1 MAHDGLR
8 RAAIFDF
15 RRRNVSRSRAVHILA
30 EQETGPAPF
39 EFGGRW
45 PKITDPLGSPLMPAL
60 NGANRAWIEA
70 LYAQYLE
77 SPSSVE
83 PSWRAFFD
91 EWRDEDGIDPRQ
103 VVTPPPVRRS
113 IFGGR
118 AAGAMAGRAEH
129 THKNAAVLQLISA
142 YRRNGHLVANLDP
155 LGLREHRELPQLT
168 LRYHGLSE
176 ADLDSTFH
184 TGRLAGPKHAPLR
197 DILARC
203 EATYCG
209 TLGSEFMYIRDERRR
224 RWLEQRIEEAG
235 GRSALD
241 RSTALRVLE
250 KLASAEKFESFIHTK
265 FLGAKRFSVEGG
277 EAVIPFLD
285 VLIDTAAKLGVTSAT
300 IGMAH
305 RGRLNVLANILGKAH
320 GDIFE
325 EFEDKGDRPDHLGS
339 GDVKYHLGYS
349 ADVDMPSGNSI
360 HLNLAFNPSHLEFV
374 APVVDGAVRAH
385 QDHFGDTER
394 KTALSII
401 IHGDAALAGQ
411 GIATE
416 TINLGRLEGYDNGGS
431 VHVVVNNQIGFT
443 TPPEASRSSEHCTDI
458 VKVILLPVLHVNA
471 DDLGAVAF
479 AARLAAEY
487 RQEFGQ
493 DIVIDL
499 WCYRKYGHNE
509 ADEPAFT
516 NPLMY
521 QKVRARKT
529 PLEVFSQQ
537 SIAAGVLTAADVQA
551 TNTRIR
557 EHLDAELTRARAD
570 DVADGQLAGLW
581 KGLHAGFDPAAVTY
595 PTKIGA
601 DVVLD
606 ILQKTSAVPH
616 SVDVHRKVQRV
627 LGGRRAMA
635 EGKRPLD
642 WAAGEALA
650 LGSLVLERHP
660 VRLTGQDS
668 GRGTFSHR
676 HAVLHD
682 QTTGAQWA
690 PLAHLDPDQA
700 TFEVI
705 DSPLSEAGCLG
716 FEFGYTLIRPDALVL
731 WEAQFGDFANSAQVL
746 IDQFISSSEAKWN
759 RCSGLV
765 LLLPH
770 GYEGQ
775 GPEHSSA
782 RLERFLTLSGDDN
795 WRVMNLSTPAQYF
808 HALRSQLTRNYRK
821 PLVVMTP
828 KSLLRHPRAVSS
840 LPEFSE
846 GWFRPLI
853 EDQDVDP
860 STVRRAVL
868 CSGKVYY
875 DLLARREEQKQAG
888 VALLRLEQL
897 YPFPDDLITEALGR
911 LTNLREVIWCQE
923 EPMNMGAWSF
933 VFPLL
938 HELCDVPVRY
948 VGRGRSAS
956 PATGSKHLHESEQSS
971 LVSRATTL

>member
-1 MAHDGLR
+1 
-8 RAAIFDF
+8 
-15 RRRNVSRSRAVHILA
+15 
-30 EQETGPAPF
+30 
-39 EFGGRW
+39 
-45 PKITDPLGSPLMPAL
+45 MPAL

-77 SPSSVE
+77 SASSVD
-83 PSWRAFFD
+83 PTWRAFFD
-91 EWRDEDGIDPRQ
+91 RWRDDNGVDPSQ

-129 THKNAAVLQLISA
+129 THKNAAVLQLIST

-155 LGLREHRELPQLT
+155 LGLRERRELPQLT
-168 LRYHGLSE
+168 LGYHGLSE
-176 ADLDSTFH
+176 SDLDSTFH
-184 TGRLAGPKHAPLR
+184 TGRLAGPKHATLR
-197 DILARC
+197 EILARC
-203 EATYCG
+203 EATYCS

-224 RWLEQRIEEAG
+224 RWLEHRIEESG
-235 GRSALD
+235 GRTALD
-241 RSTALRVLE
+241 RPTALRVLD

-277 EAVIPFLD
+277 ESVIPFLD
-285 VLIDTAAKLGVTSAT
+285 VLIDTAGKLGVTAAT

-339 GDVKYHLGYS
+339 GDVKYHMGYS
-349 ADVDMPSGNSI
+349 ADVETASGNDI

-374 APVVDGAVRAH
+374 APVVDGAVRAR

-394 KTALSII
+394 KEALSII
-401 IHGDAALAGQ
+401 IHGDAAIAGQ

-431 VHVVVNNQIGFT
+431 VHIVINNQIGFT
-443 TPPEASRSSEHCTDI
+443 TPPESSRSSEHCTDI
-458 VKVILLPVLHVNA
+458 VKVILLPVLHVNG

-493 DIVIDL
+493 DIVIDI

-521 QKVRARKT
+521 QSVRARKT
-529 PLEVFSQQ
+529 PLEVFSEE
-537 SIAAGVLTAADVQA
+537 AVRLGTLTEDDVTSA
-551 TNTRIR
+551 TRRIR
-557 EHLDAELTRARAD
+557 EHLDAELTRARESQLAR
-570 DVADGQLAGLW
+570 GQLAGLW
-581 KGLHAGFDPAAVTY
+581 KGLHVGFSAAAVAY
-595 PTKIGA
+595 PTKIA
-601 DVVLD
+601 AEVVNA
-606 ILQKTSAVPH
+606 ILQQTSATPTEVN
-616 SVDVHRKVQRV
+616 VHRKVQRV
-627 LGGRRAMA
+627 LNNRRAMA

-650 LGSLVLERHP
+650 FGSLVLERHP

-682 QTTGAQWA
+682 QETGDEFV
-690 PLAHLDPDQA
+690 PLNNLDPDQA

-705 DSPLSEAGCLG
+705 NSPLSEAGCLG
-716 FEFGYTLIRPDALVL
+716 FEYGYTLIRPDALVA
-731 WEAQFGDFANSAQVL
+731 WEAQFGDFANGAQVL

-765 LLLPH
+765 MLLPH

-782 RLERFLTLSGDDN
+782 RLERFLTLSGDEN
-795 WRVMNLSTPAQYF
+795 WRIMNLTTPAQYF
-808 HALRSQLTRNYRK
+808 HAMRGQLCCNFRK
-821 PLVVMTP
+821 PMVVMTP

-840 LPEFSE
+840 LNEFSE
-846 GWFRPLI
+846 GWFQPVI
-853 EDQDVDP
+853 GDP
-860 STVRRAVL
+860 TVETENVERVVL

-875 DLLARREEQKQAG
+875 DLLAHREEHKTDN
-888 VALLRLEQL
+888 VAIVRVEQL
-897 YPFPDDLITEALGR
+897 YPFREDLITEAIAPFKAAK
-911 LTNLREVIWCQE
+911 EVIWCQE
-923 EPMNMGAWSF
+923 EPLNMGAWSF
-933 VFPLL
+933 LFPLL
-938 HELCDVPVRY
+938 HELLELPVRY
-948 VGRGRSAS
+948 VGRARSSS
-956 PATGSKHLHESEQSS
+956 PATGSKHLHESEQAD
-971 LVSRATTL
+971 LVARALTV

>member
-1 MAHDGLR
+1 
-8 RAAIFDF
+8 
-15 RRRNVSRSRAVHILA
+15 
-30 EQETGPAPF
+30 
-39 EFGGRW
+39 
-45 PKITDPLGSPLMPAL
+45 MPAL

-91 EWRDEDGIDPRQ
+91 EWRDDNGVDPKQ

-142 YRRNGHLVANLDP
+142 YRRNGHLVARLDP
-155 LGLREHRELPQLT
+155 LGLRAQRDLPQLS
-168 LRYHGLSE
+168 LSYHGLSE
-176 ADLDSTFH
+176 GDLDATFH
-184 TGRLAGPKHAPLR
+184 TGRLAGPKHATLR
-197 DILARC
+197 EIVARC

-224 RWLEQRIEEAG
+224 RWLEHRIEEPG
-235 GRSALD
+235 GHHPLD
-241 RSTALRVLE
+241 RATALRVLD
-250 KLASAEKFESFIHTK
+250 KLAAAEKFETFIHTK

-277 EAVIPFLD
+277 EAIIPFLD
-285 VLIDTAAKLGVTSAT
+285 LLIDTAAKLGVDAAT

-305 RGRLNVLANILGKAH
+305 RGRLNVLANVLGKAH

-325 EFEDKGDRPDHLGS
+325 EFEDKGHRPEHLGS

-349 ADVDMPSGNSI
+349 ADVTMPSGRDI

-374 APVVDGAVRAH
+374 APVVDGAVRAR
-385 QDHFGDTER
+385 QDHLGDVDRT
-394 KTALSII
+394 TAMAII
-401 IHGDAALAGQ
+401 IHGDAAIAGQ

-416 TINLGRLEGYDNGGS
+416 TINLGQLDGYTNGGS
-431 VHVVVNNQIGFT
+431 VHVVINNQIGFT
-443 TPPEASRSSEHCTDI
+443 TPPENSRSSEHCTDI

-487 RQEFGQ
+487 RQEFRQ

-499 WCYRKYGHNE
+499 VCYRKYGHNE

-521 QKVRARKT
+521 QRVRAMKT
-529 PLEVFSQQ
+529 PLQVFSEQA
-537 SIAAGVLTAADVQA
+537 IRDGVLTDADVKGA
-551 TNTRIR
+551 IERIQG
-557 EHLDAELTRARAD
+557 HLDAELTRARSAEP
-570 DVADGQLAGLW
+570 ADGELAGLW
-581 KGLHAGFDPAAVTY
+581 KGLHAGFDPAAMAY
-595 PTKIGA
+595 PTRIHPEVA
-601 DVVLD
+601 VD
-606 ILQKTSAVPH
+606 ILEKTSTVPPH
-616 SVDVHRKVQRV
+616 VHVHRKVQRV
-627 LGGRRAMA
+627 LDTRRAMA
-635 EGKRPLD
+635 DGTRPLD

-650 LGSLVLERHP
+650 LGSLALERHP
-660 VRLTGQDS
+660 VRLTGQDA

-682 QTTGAQWA
+682 QKTGATWT

-700 TFEVI
+700 TFEAI

-716 FEFGYTLIRPDALVL
+716 FEYGYTLIRPDALVL
-731 WEAQFGDFANSAQVL
+731 WEAQFGDFANGAQVL

-765 LLLPH
+765 MLLPH

-795 WRVMNLSTPAQYF
+795 WRVMNLTTPAQYF
-808 HALRSQLTRNYRK
+808 HALRSQLCRNFRK
-821 PLVVMTP
+821 PLVIMTP
-828 KSLLRHPRAVSS
+828 KSLLRHPRAVST
-840 LPEFSE
+840 LPEFTD
-846 GWFRPLI
+846 GYFHPVI
-853 EDQDVDP
+853 DDHDVDADK
-860 STVRRAVL
+860 VQRVVL
-868 CSGKVYY
+868 CSGKVYF
-875 DLLARREEQKQAG
+875 DLLAWREEHKVRD
-888 VALLRLEQL
+888 VALIRLEQI
-897 YPFPDDLITEALGR
+897 YPFRDDLVQSALAPF
-911 LTNLREVIWCQE
+911 TAAKEVVWCQE
-923 EPMNMGAWSF
+923 EPQNMGAWSF

-938 HELCDVPVRY
+938 LELFELPIRY
-948 VGRGRSAS
+948 VGRARAAS
-956 PATGSKHLHESEQSS
+956 PATGSKHLHEAEQAD
-971 LVSRATTL
+971 LVSRAITL